1 MIARLHG
8 QYAGT
13 TALILPDGQLGIP
26 NMLVPANEPFQ
37 PFTAE
42 ELLARLQKGP
52 LGDFQ
57 VHQTAHYLIFYQS
70 SRAFAEASG
79 RRLED
84 LYRRLLD
91 AFRKQEKPVH
101 DTEFP

>member
-1 MIARLHG
+1 MVARLYG
-8 QYAGT
+8 QHEGT

-26 NMLVPANEPFQ
+26 NMLVPTPEPFQ

-57 VHQTAHYLIFYQS
+57 VLKTAHYLIFYQS
-70 SRAFAEASG
+70 SLAFAEASG
-79 RRLED
+79 RWVED
-84 LYRRLLD
+84 
-91 AFRKQEKPVH
+91 V
-101 DTEFP
+101 